1 MVVITAVIIHVFG
14 HDITAYSS
22 GRAKHDNDRN
32 QHIMGKSQ
40 KHSQWKK
47 YSFISHKLQ
56 KATCDQWF
64 RPCECLAEFQCATHG
79 HQPKRSRCF
88 SEIIYGSIQN
98 CWHWQMKQRPY
109 HTCQDTK
116 DNRVRGD
123 SFQGSDKLCGIKFTA
138 AGSEQ

>member
-1 MVVITAVIIHVFG
+1 MIMIATSISWENPRSTA
-14 HDITAYSS
+14 S
-22 GRAKHDNDRN
+22 GRNTASYPTSFRKLHAISGFGLANALPN
-32 QHIMGKSQ
+32 FSAPPMAISQ
-40 KHSQWKK
+40 EES
-47 YSFISHKLQ
+47 L
-56 KATCDQWF
+56 
-64 RPCECLAEFQCATHG
+64 
-79 HQPKRSRCF
+79 F

-138 AGSEQ
+138 PGANSDSVITAITL

>member
-1 MVVITAVIIHVFG
+1 MFFG

-64 RPCECLAEFQCATHG
+64 RPCDAL
-79 HQPKRSRCF
+79 PNF
-88 SEIIYGSIQN
+88 SAPPMAIS
-98 CWHWQMKQRPY
+98 P
-109 HTCQDTK
+109 
-116 DNRVRGD
+116 RGVAVFPRL
-123 SFQGSDKLCGIKFTA
+123 STAVFRIVGI
-138 AGSEQ
+138 GR